1 MVVYIYIYKKK
12 NKPGLGSVLNQAL
25 DHEQDFVI
33 VDQRNIENPET
44 NYSKLVMFE

>member
-12 NKPGLGSVLNQAL
+12 KLGLGSVLNQAL

-33 VDQRNIENPET
+33 VDQRNIENP
-44 NYSKLVMFE
+44 KQIIQRK